1 MKNIKLKC
9 NSLNTLIET
18 IQSLILKENVSV
30 LKNPLLEA
38 NGEFTSVVQTKDD
51 FDPSQISSNVF
62 ADEEKDEE
70 SEEDAAKKTE
80 LLNKAKD
87 EIKKSL
93 DTSESLKDI
102 LQQIQDLNKEDD
114 GLRWVKN
121 EEDNTARLNNKDAQI
136 FIQNDRICLSY
147 NNKIHLFN
155 SVEELHDYLKKHGM
169 PLPRG
174 IKLHEAVFK
183 EDEVSGSQDEE
194 FALDDQ
200 IISPS
205 EDNSSERK
213 AFDQAIKDRWSG
225 LSEIAYNI
233 IFNKENINRLYK
245 QYKEEQAEKAQQTK
259 QDQSSS
265 AKTPD
270 TTPETTTDEV
280 SECFGGASTSVA
292 NLGSAVQY
300 TANKPLKENDTI
312 KQTIDSIFD
321 KFKQKKDKVLT
332 EDESPADFASGSSN
346 STININSGDTTT
358 GTDTATPDLDMA
370 GGDATQSND
379 SDAMNDLAGPDMGGD
394 VNINMPS
401 LDYSPEGE
409 EDQVDPSLAEPEPE
423 YEVIDV
429 LMNTKDNSEI
439 RVKVKNLDTGDI
451 EIKPL
456 SEIDV

>member
-30 LKNPLLEA
+30 LKSPLLEA

-62 ADEEKDEE
+62 ADEEKNEE
-70 SEEDAAKKTE
+70 SEEDAAKKTD

-93 DTSESLKDI
+93 DTSENLKDI
-102 LQQIQDLNKEDD
+102 LKQIQDLNKEDD

-136 FIQNDRICLSY
+136 FIQNNRICLSY
-147 NNKIHLFN
+147 NNKVHLFD

-169 PLPRG
+169 PLPKG
-174 IKLHEAVFK
+174 IKLHESTLT
-183 EDEVSGSQDEE
+183 EDEVSNSQDKEIAFDNQE
-194 FALDDQ
+194 N
-200 IISPS
+200 SPNNV
-205 EDNSSERK
+205 DSERD
-213 AFDQAIKDRWSG
+213 AFDQAIRNRWGG

-233 IFNKENINRLYK
+233 IFDKANIDRLYN
-245 QYKEEQAEKAQQTK
+245 QYKAEQAEKAK
-259 QDQSSS
+259 QYQSSS
-265 AKTPD
+265 T
-270 TTPETTTDEV
+270 ETTTDEV
-280 SECFGGASTSVA
+280 SECFGGVGTSVA

-312 KQTIDSIFD
+312 KQTIDGIFD
-321 KFKQKKDKVLT
+321 KFKQKKSEVLT
-332 EDESPADFASGSSN
+332 EDETPADFASGNAGSS
-346 STININSGDTTT
+346 ININSGDTTT
-358 GTDTATPDLDMA
+358 GTDTTTPDLDMA
-370 GGDATQSND
+370 GGNATQSND
-379 SDAMNDLAGPDMGGD
+379 TDAMNDLAGPDMGGD

-409 EDQVDPSLAEPEPE
+409 EDQADPSLVEPEPE
-423 YEVIDV
+423 YEIIDV

-439 RVKVKNLDTGDI
+439 RVKVRNLDTGDI

>member
-30 LKNPLLEA
+30 LKSPLLEA

-62 ADEEKDEE
+62 ADEEKNEE
-70 SEEDAAKKTE
+70 SEEDAATKTD

-93 DTSESLKDI
+93 DTSENLKDI
-102 LQQIQDLNKEDD
+102 LKQIQDLNKEDD

-136 FIQNDRICLSY
+136 FIQNNRICLSY
-147 NNKIHLFN
+147 NNKVHLFD

-169 PLPRG
+169 PLPKG
-174 IKLHEAVFK
+174 IKLHESTLT
-183 EDEVSGSQDEE
+183 EDEVSNSQDKEIAFDNQE
-194 FALDDQ
+194 N
-200 IISPS
+200 SPNNV
-205 EDNSSERK
+205 DSERD
-213 AFDQAIKDRWSG
+213 AFDQAIRNRWGG

-233 IFNKENINRLYK
+233 IFDKANIDRLYNE
-245 QYKEEQAEKAQQTK
+245 YKAEQAEKAK

-265 AKTPD
+265 TETLTD
-270 TTPETTTDEV
+270 TTSETTTDEV
-280 SECFGGASTSVA
+280 SECFGGVGTSVA

-300 TANKPLKENDTI
+300 TANKPLKENDTL
-312 KQTIDSIFD
+312 KQTIDGIFD
-321 KFKQKKDKVLT
+321 KFKQKKSEVLT
-332 EDESPADFASGSSN
+332 EDETPADFASGNAGSS
-346 STININSGDTTT
+346 ININSGDTTT
-358 GTDTATPDLDMA
+358 GTDTTTPDLDMA
-370 GGDATQSND
+370 GGNATQSND
-379 SDAMNDLAGPDMGGD
+379 TDAMNDLAGPDMGGD

-409 EDQVDPSLAEPEPE
+409 EDQADTSLVEPEPE
-423 YEVIDV
+423 YEIIDV

-439 RVKVKNLDTGDI
+439 RVKVRNLDTGDI

>member
-30 LKNPLLEA
+30 LKSPLLEA

-62 ADEEKDEE
+62 ADEEKNEE
-70 SEEDAAKKTE
+70 SEEDAAKKTD

-93 DTSESLKDI
+93 DTSENLKDI
-102 LQQIQDLNKEDD
+102 LKQIQDLNKEDD

-136 FIQNDRICLSY
+136 FIQNNRICLSY
-147 NNKIHLFN
+147 NNKVHLFD

-169 PLPRG
+169 PLPKG
-174 IKLHEAVFK
+174 IKLHESTLT
-183 EDEVSGSQDEE
+183 EDEVSNSQDKEIAFDNQE
-194 FALDDQ
+194 N
-200 IISPS
+200 SP
-205 EDNSSERK
+205 DNVDSERD
-213 AFDQAIKDRWSG
+213 AFDQAIRNRWGG

-233 IFNKENINRLYK
+233 IFDKANIDRLYN
-245 QYKEEQAEKAQQTK
+245 QYKAEQAEKAK

-265 AKTPD
+265 T
-270 TTPETTTDEV
+270 ETTTDEV
-280 SECFGGASTSVA
+280 SECFGGVGTSVA

-312 KQTIDSIFD
+312 KQTIDGIFD
-321 KFKQKKDKVLT
+321 KFKQKKSEVLT
-332 EDESPADFASGSSN
+332 EDETPADFASGNAGSS
-346 STININSGDTTT
+346 ININSGDTTT
-358 GTDTATPDLDMA
+358 GTDTTTPDLDMA
-370 GGDATQSND
+370 GGNATQSND
-379 SDAMNDLAGPDMGGD
+379 TDAMNDLAGPDMGGD

-409 EDQVDPSLAEPEPE
+409 EDQADPSLVEPEPE
-423 YEVIDV
+423 YEIIDV

-439 RVKVKNLDTGDI
+439 RVKVRNLDTGDI

>member
-18 IQSLILKENVSV
+18 IQSLILKENVSM
-30 LKNPLLEA
+30 LKSPLLEA

-51 FDPSQISSNVF
+51 FDPSQINSNVF

-169 PLPRG
+169 PLPKG

-183 EDEVSGSQDEE
+183 EDEVPSSQNEE
-194 FALDDQ
+194 ITPDSQ
-200 IISPS
+200 KNSPN
-205 EDNSSERK
+205 DNSDRAK
-213 AFDQAIKDRWSG
+213 FDQAIRNRWSG

-233 IFNKENINRLYK
+233 IFDKANIDRLYN
-245 QYKEEQAEKAQQTK
+245 QYKEEQAQQAQQTN
-259 QDQSSS
+259 QDTSPTETS
-265 AKTPD
+265 D
-270 TTPETTTDEV
+270 TTPENNPDEV
-280 SECFGGASTSVA
+280 SECFGGASTGVA

-300 TANKPLKENDTI
+300 TANKSLKENDTI
-312 KQTIDSIFD
+312 KQTIDNIFD

-346 STININSGDTTT
+346 STININSSDTAS
-358 GTDTATPDLDMA
+358 GTDIASSGLDMA

-379 SDAMNDLAGPDMGGD
+379 ADAMNDLASSDMGGD

-409 EDQVDPSLAEPEPE
+409 EDQADPSLAEPEPE
-423 YEVIDV
+423 YEIIDV

-439 RVKVKNLDTGDI
+439 RVKVRNLDTGDI

-456 SEIDV
+456 SEVDV

>member
-30 LKNPLLEA
+30 LKSPLLEA

-62 ADEEKDEE
+62 ADEEKNEE
-70 SEEDAAKKTE
+70 SEEDAAKKTD

-93 DTSESLKDI
+93 DTSENLKDI
-102 LQQIQDLNKEDD
+102 LKQIQDLNKEDD

-136 FIQNDRICLSY
+136 FIQNNRICLSY
-147 NNKIHLFN
+147 NNKVHLFD

-169 PLPRG
+169 PLPKG
-174 IKLHEAVFK
+174 IKLHESTLT
-183 EDEVSGSQDEE
+183 EDEVSNSQDKEIAFDNQE
-194 FALDDQ
+194 N
-200 IISPS
+200 SPNNV
-205 EDNSSERK
+205 DSERD
-213 AFDQAIKDRWSG
+213 AFDQAIRNRWGG

-233 IFNKENINRLYK
+233 IFDKANIDRLYN
-245 QYKEEQAEKAQQTK
+245 QYKAEQAEKAK

-265 AKTPD
+265 TETLTD
-270 TTPETTTDEV
+270 TTSETTTDEV
-280 SECFGGASTSVA
+280 SECFGGVGTSVA

-300 TANKPLKENDTI
+300 TANKPLKENDTL
-312 KQTIDSIFD
+312 KQTIDGIFD
-321 KFKQKKDKVLT
+321 KFKQKKSEVLT
-332 EDESPADFASGSSN
+332 EDETPADFASGNAGSS
-346 STININSGDTTT
+346 ININSGDTTT
-358 GTDTATPDLDMA
+358 GTDTTTPDLDMA
-370 GGDATQSND
+370 GGNATQSND
-379 SDAMNDLAGPDMGGD
+379 TDAMNDLAGPDMGGD

-409 EDQVDPSLAEPEPE
+409 EDQADPSLVEPEPE
-423 YEVIDV
+423 YEIIDV

-439 RVKVKNLDTGDI
+439 RVKVRNLDTGDI

>member
-30 LKNPLLEA
+30 LKSPLLEA

-62 ADEEKDEE
+62 ADEEKNEE
-70 SEEDAAKKTE
+70 SEEDAAKKTD

-93 DTSESLKDI
+93 DTSENLKDI
-102 LQQIQDLNKEDD
+102 LKQIQDLNKEDD

-136 FIQNDRICLSY
+136 FIQNNRICLSY
-147 NNKIHLFN
+147 NNKVHLFD

-169 PLPRG
+169 PLPKG
-174 IKLHEAVFK
+174 IKLHESTLT
-183 EDEVSGSQDEE
+183 EDEVSNSQDKEIAFDNQE
-194 FALDDQ
+194 N
-200 IISPS
+200 SPNNV
-205 EDNSSERK
+205 DSERD
-213 AFDQAIKDRWSG
+213 AFDQAIRNRWGG

-233 IFNKENINRLYK
+233 IFDKANIDRLYNE
-245 QYKEEQAEKAQQTK
+245 YKAEQAEKAK

-265 AKTPD
+265 TETLTD
-270 TTPETTTDEV
+270 TTSETTTDEV
-280 SECFGGASTSVA
+280 SECFGGVGTSVA

-321 KFKQKKDKVLT
+321 KFKQKKSEVLT
-332 EDESPADFASGSSN
+332 EDETPADFASGNAGSS
-346 STININSGDTTT
+346 ININSGDTTT
-358 GTDTATPDLDMA
+358 GTDTTTPDLDMA
-370 GGDATQSND
+370 GGNATQSND
-379 SDAMNDLAGPDMGGD
+379 TDAMNDLAGPDMGGD

-409 EDQVDPSLAEPEPE
+409 EDQADPSLVEPEPE
-423 YEVIDV
+423 YEIIDV

-439 RVKVKNLDTGDI
+439 RVKVRNLDTGEI

>member
-30 LKNPLLEA
+30 LKSPLLEA

-62 ADEEKDEE
+62 ADEEKNEE
-70 SEEDAAKKTE
+70 SEEDAAKKTD

-93 DTSESLKDI
+93 DTSENLKDI
-102 LQQIQDLNKEDD
+102 LKQIQDLNKEDD

-136 FIQNDRICLSY
+136 FIQNNRICLSY
-147 NNKIHLFN
+147 NNKVHLFD

-169 PLPRG
+169 PLPKG
-174 IKLHEAVFK
+174 IKLHESTLT
-183 EDEVSGSQDEE
+183 EDEVSNSQDKEIAFDNQE
-194 FALDDQ
+194 N
-200 IISPS
+200 SPNNV
-205 EDNSSERK
+205 DSERD
-213 AFDQAIKDRWSG
+213 AFDQAIRNRWGG

-233 IFNKENINRLYK
+233 IFDKANIDRLYN
-245 QYKEEQAEKAQQTK
+245 QYKEEQAEKAK

-265 AKTPD
+265 T
-270 TTPETTTDEV
+270 ETTTDEV
-280 SECFGGASTSVA
+280 SECFGGVGTSVA

-312 KQTIDSIFD
+312 KQTIDGIFD
-321 KFKQKKDKVLT
+321 KFKQKKSEVLT
-332 EDESPADFASGSSN
+332 EDETPADFASGNTGSS
-346 STININSGDTTT
+346 ININSGDTTT
-358 GTDTATPDLDMA
+358 GTDTTTPDLDMA
-370 GGDATQSND
+370 GGNATQSND
-379 SDAMNDLAGPDMGGD
+379 TDAMNDLAGPDMGGD

-409 EDQVDPSLAEPEPE
+409 EDQADPSLVEPEPE
-423 YEVIDV
+423 YEIIDV

-439 RVKVKNLDTGDI
+439 RVKVRNLDTGDI

>member
-30 LKNPLLEA
+30 LKSPLLEA

-62 ADEEKDEE
+62 ADEEKNEE
-70 SEEDAAKKTE
+70 SEEDAAKKTD

-93 DTSESLKDI
+93 DTSENLKDI
-102 LQQIQDLNKEDD
+102 LKQIQDLNKEDD

-136 FIQNDRICLSY
+136 FIQNNRICLSY
-147 NNKIHLFN
+147 NNKVHLFN

-169 PLPRG
+169 PLPKG
-174 IKLHEAVFK
+174 IKLHESTLT
-183 EDEVSGSQDEE
+183 EDEVSNSQDKEIAFDNQE
-194 FALDDQ
+194 N
-200 IISPS
+200 SPNNV
-205 EDNSSERK
+205 DSERD
-213 AFDQAIKDRWSG
+213 AFDQAIRNRWGG

-233 IFNKENINRLYK
+233 IFDKANIDRLYNE
-245 QYKEEQAEKAQQTK
+245 YKAEQAEKAK

-265 AKTPD
+265 TETLTD
-270 TTPETTTDEV
+270 TTSETTTDEV
-280 SECFGGASTSVA
+280 SECFGGVGTSVA

-300 TANKPLKENDTI
+300 TANKPLKENDTL
-312 KQTIDSIFD
+312 KQTIDGIFD
-321 KFKQKKDKVLT
+321 KFKQKKSEVLT
-332 EDESPADFASGSSN
+332 EDETPADFASGNAGSS
-346 STININSGDTTT
+346 ININSGDTTT
-358 GTDTATPDLDMA
+358 GTDTTTPDLDMA
-370 GGDATQSND
+370 GGNATQSND
-379 SDAMNDLAGPDMGGD
+379 TDAMNDLAGPDMGGD

-409 EDQVDPSLAEPEPE
+409 EDQADPSLVEPEPE
-423 YEVIDV
+423 YEIIDV

-439 RVKVKNLDTGDI
+439 RVKVRNLDTGDI

>member
-30 LKNPLLEA
+30 LKSPLLEA

-62 ADEEKDEE
+62 ADEEKNEE
-70 SEEDAAKKTE
+70 SEEDAAKKTD

-93 DTSESLKDI
+93 DTSENLKDI
-102 LQQIQDLNKEDD
+102 LKQIQDLNKEDD

-136 FIQNDRICLSY
+136 FIQNNRICLSY
-147 NNKIHLFN
+147 NNKVHLFD

-169 PLPRG
+169 PLPKG
-174 IKLHEAVFK
+174 IKLHESTLT
-183 EDEVSGSQDEE
+183 EDEVSNSQDKEIAFNNQE
-194 FALDDQ
+194 N
-200 IISPS
+200 SPNNV
-205 EDNSSERK
+205 DSERD
-213 AFDQAIKDRWSG
+213 AFDQAIRNRWGG

-233 IFNKENINRLYK
+233 IFDKENIDRLYNE
-245 QYKEEQAEKAQQTK
+245 YKAEQAEKAK

-265 AKTPD
+265 TENLTD
-270 TTPETTTDEV
+270 TTSETTANEV
-280 SECFGGASTSVA
+280 SECFGGVGTSVA

-300 TANKPLKENDTI
+300 TANKPLKENDTL
-312 KQTIDSIFD
+312 KQTIDGIFD
-321 KFKQKKDKVLT
+321 KFKQKKSEVLT
-332 EDESPADFASGSSN
+332 EDETPADFASGNAGSS
-346 STININSGDTTT
+346 ININSGDTTT
-358 GTDTATPDLDMA
+358 GTDTTTPDLDMA
-370 GGDATQSND
+370 GGNATQSND
-379 SDAMNDLAGPDMGGD
+379 TDAMNDLAGPDMGGD

-409 EDQVDPSLAEPEPE
+409 EDQADPSLVEPEPE
-423 YEVIDV
+423 YEIIDV

-439 RVKVKNLDTGDI
+439 RVKVRNLDTGDI

>member
-30 LKNPLLEA
+30 LKSPLLEA

-62 ADEEKDEE
+62 ADEEKNEE
-70 SEEDAAKKTE
+70 SEEDAAKKTD

-93 DTSESLKDI
+93 DTSENLKDI
-102 LQQIQDLNKEDD
+102 LKQIQDLNKEDD

-136 FIQNDRICLSY
+136 FIQNNRICLSY
-147 NNKIHLFN
+147 NNKVHLFD

-169 PLPRG
+169 PLPKG
-174 IKLHEAVFK
+174 IKLHESTLT
-183 EDEVSGSQDEE
+183 EDEVSNSQDKEIAFDNQE
-194 FALDDQ
+194 N
-200 IISPS
+200 SPNNV
-205 EDNSSERK
+205 DSERD
-213 AFDQAIKDRWSG
+213 AFDQAIRNRWGG

-233 IFNKENINRLYK
+233 IFDKENIDRLYNE
-245 QYKEEQAEKAQQTK
+245 YKAEQAEKAK

-265 AKTPD
+265 TENLTD
-270 TTPETTTDEV
+270 TTSETTANEV
-280 SECFGGASTSVA
+280 SECFGGVGTSVA

-300 TANKPLKENDTI
+300 TANKPLKENDTL
-312 KQTIDSIFD
+312 KQTIDGIFD
-321 KFKQKKDKVLT
+321 KFKQKKSEVLT
-332 EDESPADFASGSSN
+332 EDETPADFASGNAGSS
-346 STININSGDTTT
+346 ININSGDTTT
-358 GTDTATPDLDMA
+358 GTDTTTPDLDMA
-370 GGDATQSND
+370 GGNATQSND
-379 SDAMNDLAGPDMGGD
+379 TDAMNDLAGPDMGGD

-409 EDQVDPSLAEPEPE
+409 EDQADPSLVEPEQE
-423 YEVIDV
+423 YEIIDV

-439 RVKVKNLDTGDI
+439 RVKVRNLDTGDI

>member
-30 LKNPLLEA
+30 LKSPLLEA

-62 ADEEKDEE
+62 ADEEKNEE
-70 SEEDAAKKTE
+70 SEEDAAKKTD

-93 DTSESLKDI
+93 DTSENLKDI
-102 LQQIQDLNKEDD
+102 LKQIQDLNKEDD

-136 FIQNDRICLSY
+136 FIQNNRICLSY
-147 NNKIHLFN
+147 NNKVHLFD

-169 PLPRG
+169 PLPKG
-174 IKLHEAVFK
+174 IKLHESTLT
-183 EDEVSGSQDEE
+183 EDEVSNSQDKEIAFNNQE
-194 FALDDQ
+194 N
-200 IISPS
+200 SPNNV
-205 EDNSSERK
+205 DSERD
-213 AFDQAIKDRWSG
+213 AFDQAIRNRWGG

-233 IFNKENINRLYK
+233 IFDKANIDRLYNE
-245 QYKEEQAEKAQQTK
+245 YKAEQAEKAK

-265 AKTPD
+265 TETLTD
-270 TTPETTTDEV
+270 TTSETTTDEV
-280 SECFGGASTSVA
+280 SECFGGVGTSVA

-300 TANKPLKENDTI
+300 TANKPLKENDTL
-312 KQTIDSIFD
+312 KQTIDGIFD
-321 KFKQKKDKVLT
+321 KFKQKKSEVLT
-332 EDESPADFASGSSN
+332 EDETPADFASGNAGSS
-346 STININSGDTTT
+346 ININSGDTTT
-358 GTDTATPDLDMA
+358 GTDTTTPDLDMA
-370 GGDATQSND
+370 GGNATQSND
-379 SDAMNDLAGPDMGGD
+379 TDAMNDLAGPDMGGD

-409 EDQVDPSLAEPEPE
+409 EDQADPSLVEPEPE
-423 YEVIDV
+423 YEIIDV

-439 RVKVKNLDTGDI
+439 RVKVRNLDTGDI

>member
-30 LKNPLLEA
+30 LKSPLLEA

-62 ADEEKDEE
+62 ADEEKNEE
-70 SEEDAAKKTE
+70 SEEDAAKKTD

-93 DTSESLKDI
+93 DTSENLKDI
-102 LQQIQDLNKEDD
+102 LKQIQDLNKEDD

-136 FIQNDRICLSY
+136 FIQNNRICLSY
-147 NNKIHLFN
+147 NNKVHLFD

-169 PLPRG
+169 PLPKG
-174 IKLHEAVFK
+174 IKLHESTLT
-183 EDEVSGSQDEE
+183 EDEVSNSQDKEIAFDKQE
-194 FALDDQ
+194 N
-200 IISPS
+200 SPNNV
-205 EDNSSERK
+205 DSERD
-213 AFDQAIKDRWSG
+213 AFDQAIRNRWGG

-233 IFNKENINRLYK
+233 IFDKANIDRLYNE
-245 QYKEEQAEKAQQTK
+245 YKAEQAEKAK

-265 AKTPD
+265 TETLTD
-270 TTPETTTDEV
+270 TTSETTTDEV
-280 SECFGGASTSVA
+280 SECFGGVGTSVA

-300 TANKPLKENDTI
+300 TANKPLKENDTL
-312 KQTIDSIFD
+312 KQTIDGIFD
-321 KFKQKKDKVLT
+321 KFKQKKSEVLT
-332 EDESPADFASGSSN
+332 EDETPADFASGNAGSS
-346 STININSGDTTT
+346 ININSGDTTT
-358 GTDTATPDLDMA
+358 GTDTTTPDLDMA
-370 GGDATQSND
+370 GGNATQSND
-379 SDAMNDLAGPDMGGD
+379 TDSMNDLAGPDMGGD

-409 EDQVDPSLAEPEPE
+409 EDQADPSLVEPEPE
-423 YEVIDV
+423 YEIIDV

-439 RVKVKNLDTGDI
+439 RVKVRNLDTGDI

>member
-30 LKNPLLEA
+30 LKSPLLEA

-62 ADEEKDEE
+62 ADEEKNEE
-70 SEEDAAKKTE
+70 SEEDAAKKTD

-93 DTSESLKDI
+93 DTSENLKDI
-102 LQQIQDLNKEDD
+102 LKQIQDLNKEDD

-136 FIQNDRICLSY
+136 FIQNNRICLSY
-147 NNKIHLFN
+147 NNKVHLFD

-169 PLPRG
+169 PLPKG
-174 IKLHEAVFK
+174 IKLHESTLT
-183 EDEVSGSQDEE
+183 EDEVSNSQDKEIAFDNQE
-194 FALDDQ
+194 N
-200 IISPS
+200 SPNNV
-205 EDNSSERK
+205 DSERD
-213 AFDQAIKDRWSG
+213 AFDQAIRNRWGG

-233 IFNKENINRLYK
+233 IFDKANIDRLYNE
-245 QYKEEQAEKAQQTK
+245 YKAEQAEKAK

-265 AKTPD
+265 TETLTD
-270 TTPETTTDEV
+270 TTSETTTDEV
-280 SECFGGASTSVA
+280 SECFGGVGTSVA

-300 TANKPLKENDTI
+300 TANKPLKENDTL
-312 KQTIDSIFD
+312 KQTIDGIFD
-321 KFKQKKDKVLT
+321 KFKQKKSEILT
-332 EDESPADFASGSSN
+332 EDETPADFASGNAGSS
-346 STININSGDTTT
+346 ININSGDTTT
-358 GTDTATPDLDMA
+358 GTDTTTPDLDMA
-370 GGDATQSND
+370 GGNATQSND
-379 SDAMNDLAGPDMGGD
+379 TDAMNDLAGPDMGGD

-409 EDQVDPSLAEPEPE
+409 EDQADPSLVEPEPE
-423 YEVIDV
+423 YEIIDV

-439 RVKVKNLDTGDI
+439 RVKVRNLDTGDI

>member
-30 LKNPLLEA
+30 LKSPLLEA

-62 ADEEKDEE
+62 ADEEKNEE
-70 SEEDAAKKTE
+70 SEEDAAKKTD

-93 DTSESLKDI
+93 DTSENLKDI
-102 LQQIQDLNKEDD
+102 LKQIQDLNKEDD

-136 FIQNDRICLSY
+136 FIQNNRICLSY
-147 NNKIHLFN
+147 NNKVHLFD

-169 PLPRG
+169 PLPKG
-174 IKLHEAVFK
+174 IKLHESTLT
-183 EDEVSGSQDEE
+183 EDEVSNSQDKEIAFNNQE
-194 FALDDQ
+194 N
-200 IISPS
+200 SPNNV
-205 EDNSSERK
+205 DSERD
-213 AFDQAIKDRWSG
+213 AFDQAIRNRWGG
-225 LSEIAYNI
+225 LSDIAYNI
-233 IFNKENINRLYK
+233 IFDKTNIDRLYNE
-245 QYKEEQAEKAQQTK
+245 YKAEQAEKAK

-265 AKTPD
+265 TENLTD
-270 TTPETTTDEV
+270 TTSETTANEV
-280 SECFGGASTSVA
+280 SECFGGVGTSVA

-300 TANKPLKENDTI
+300 TANKPLKEHDTL
-312 KQTIDSIFD
+312 KQTIDGIFD
-321 KFKQKKDKVLT
+321 KFKQKKSEVLT
-332 EDESPADFASGSSN
+332 EDETPADFASGNAGSS
-346 STININSGDTTT
+346 ININSGDTTT
-358 GTDTATPDLDMA
+358 GTDTTTPDLDMA
-370 GGDATQSND
+370 GGNATQSND
-379 SDAMNDLAGPDMGGD
+379 TDAMNDLAGPDMGGD

-409 EDQVDPSLAEPEPE
+409 EDQADPSLVEPEPE
-423 YEVIDV
+423 YEIIDV

-439 RVKVKNLDTGDI
+439 RVKVRNLDTGDI

>member
-9 NSLNTLIET
+9 NSLNSLIET

-30 LKNPLLEA
+30 LKSPLLEA

-62 ADEEKDEE
+62 ADEEKNEE
-70 SEEDAAKKTE
+70 SEEDAAKKTD

-93 DTSESLKDI
+93 DTSENLKDI
-102 LQQIQDLNKEDD
+102 LKQIQDLNKEDD

-136 FIQNDRICLSY
+136 FIQNNRICLSY
-147 NNKIHLFN
+147 NNKVHLFD

-169 PLPRG
+169 PLPKG
-174 IKLHEAVFK
+174 IKLHESILT
-183 EDEVSGSQDEE
+183 EDEISDSQDEE
-194 FALDDQ
+194 IAFDDKENN
-200 IISPS
+200 PS
-205 EDNSSERK
+205 KDIDSERE
-213 AFDQAIKDRWSG
+213 AFDQAIRNRWGG

-233 IFNKENINRLYK
+233 IFDKANIDRLYNE
-245 QYKEEQAEKAQQTK
+245 YKAEQAEKPRQN
-259 QDQSSS
+259 QSSS
-265 AKTPD
+265 TETSD
-270 TTPETTTDEV
+270 ITSETTTDEV
-280 SECFGGASTSVA
+280 SECFGGAGTSISS
-292 NLGSAVQY
+292 LGSAVQY
-300 TANKPLKENDTI
+300 TANKPLKENDTL
-312 KQTIDSIFD
+312 KQTIDGIFD
-321 KFKQKKDKVLT
+321 KFKQKKSEVLT
-332 EDESPADFASGSSN
+332 EDETPADFASGNTGSS
-346 STININSGDTTT
+346 ININSGDTTT
-358 GTDTATPDLDMA
+358 GTDTTTPDLDIA

-379 SDAMNDLAGPDMGGD
+379 TDAMNDLAGPDVGGD

-409 EDQVDPSLAEPEPE
+409 EDQTDPSLAEPEPE

-439 RVKVKNLDTGDI
+439 RVKLRNLDTGDI

>member
-30 LKNPLLEA
+30 LKSPLLEA

-62 ADEEKDEE
+62 ADEEKNEE
-70 SEEDAAKKTE
+70 SEEDAAKKTD

-93 DTSESLKDI
+93 DTSENLKDI
-102 LQQIQDLNKEDD
+102 LKQIQDLNKEDD

-136 FIQNDRICLSY
+136 FIQNNRICLSY
-147 NNKIHLFN
+147 NNKVHLFD

-169 PLPRG
+169 PLPKG
-174 IKLHEAVFK
+174 IKLHESTLT
-183 EDEVSGSQDEE
+183 EDEVSNSQDKEIAFNNQE
-194 FALDDQ
+194 N
-200 IISPS
+200 SPNNV
-205 EDNSSERK
+205 DSERD
-213 AFDQAIKDRWSG
+213 AFDQAIRNRWGG

-233 IFNKENINRLYK
+233 IFDKANIDRLYNE
-245 QYKEEQAEKAQQTK
+245 YKAEQAEKAK

-265 AKTPD
+265 TENLTD
-270 TTPETTTDEV
+270 TTSETTTDEV
-280 SECFGGASTSVA
+280 SECFGGVGTSVA

-300 TANKPLKENDTI
+300 TANKPLKENDTL
-312 KQTIDSIFD
+312 KQTIDGIFD
-321 KFKQKKDKVLT
+321 KFKQKKSEVLT
-332 EDESPADFASGSSN
+332 EDETPADFASGNAGSS
-346 STININSGDTTT
+346 ININSGDTTT
-358 GTDTATPDLDMA
+358 GTDTTTPDLDMA
-370 GGDATQSND
+370 GGNATQSND
-379 SDAMNDLAGPDMGGD
+379 TDAMNDLAGPDMGGD

-409 EDQVDPSLAEPEPE
+409 EDQADPSLVEPEPE
-423 YEVIDV
+423 YEIIDV

-439 RVKVKNLDTGDI
+439 RVKVRNLDTGDI

>member
-30 LKNPLLEA
+30 LKSPLLEA

-62 ADEEKDEE
+62 ADEEKNEE
-70 SEEDAAKKTE
+70 SEEDAAKKTD

-93 DTSESLKDI
+93 DTSENLKDI
-102 LQQIQDLNKEDD
+102 LKQIQDLNKEDD

-136 FIQNDRICLSY
+136 FIQNNRICLSY
-147 NNKIHLFN
+147 NNKVHLFD

-169 PLPRG
+169 PLPKG
-174 IKLHEAVFK
+174 IKLHESTLT
-183 EDEVSGSQDEE
+183 EDEVSNSQDKEIAFDNQE
-194 FALDDQ
+194 N
-200 IISPS
+200 SPNNV
-205 EDNSSERK
+205 DSERD
-213 AFDQAIKDRWSG
+213 AFDQAIRNRWGG

-233 IFNKENINRLYK
+233 IFDKENIDRLYNE
-245 QYKEEQAEKAQQTK
+245 YKAEQAEKAK

-265 AKTPD
+265 TENLTD
-270 TTPETTTDEV
+270 TTSETTANEV
-280 SECFGGASTSVA
+280 SECFGGVGTSVA

-300 TANKPLKENDTI
+300 TANKPLKENDTL

-321 KFKQKKDKVLT
+321 KFKQKKSEVLT
-332 EDESPADFASGSSN
+332 EDETPADFASGNAGSN
-346 STININSGDTTT
+346 ININSGDTTT
-358 GTDTATPDLDMA
+358 GTDTTTPDLDMA
-370 GGDATQSND
+370 GGNATQSND
-379 SDAMNDLAGPDMGGD
+379 TDAMNDLAGPDMGGD

-409 EDQVDPSLAEPEPE
+409 ENQADPSLVEPEPE
-423 YEVIDV
+423 YEIIDV

-439 RVKVKNLDTGDI
+439 RVKVRNLDTGDI

>member
-30 LKNPLLEA
+30 LKSPLLEA

-62 ADEEKDEE
+62 ADEEKNEE
-70 SEEDAAKKTE
+70 SEEDTAKKTD

-93 DTSESLKDI
+93 DTSENLKDI
-102 LQQIQDLNKEDD
+102 LKQIQDLNKEDD

-136 FIQNDRICLSY
+136 FIQNNRICLSY
-147 NNKIHLFN
+147 NNKVHLFD

-169 PLPRG
+169 PLPKG
-174 IKLHEAVFK
+174 IKLHESTLT
-183 EDEVSGSQDEE
+183 EDEVSNSQDKEITFDNQE
-194 FALDDQ
+194 N
-200 IISPS
+200 SPNNV
-205 EDNSSERK
+205 DSERD
-213 AFDQAIKDRWSG
+213 AFDQAIRNRWGG

-233 IFNKENINRLYK
+233 IFDKANIDRLYN
-245 QYKEEQAEKAQQTK
+245 QYKAEQAEKAK

-265 AKTPD
+265 T
-270 TTPETTTDEV
+270 ETTTDEV
-280 SECFGGASTSVA
+280 SECFGGVGTSVA

-312 KQTIDSIFD
+312 KQTIDGIFD
-321 KFKQKKDKVLT
+321 KFKQKKSEVLT
-332 EDESPADFASGSSN
+332 EDETPADFASGNAGSS
-346 STININSGDTTT
+346 ININSGDTTT
-358 GTDTATPDLDMA
+358 GTDTTTPDLDMA
-370 GGDATQSND
+370 GGNATQSND
-379 SDAMNDLAGPDMGGD
+379 TDAMNDLAGPDMGGD

-409 EDQVDPSLAEPEPE
+409 EDQADPSLVEPEPE
-423 YEVIDV
+423 YEIIDV

-439 RVKVKNLDTGDI
+439 RVKVRNLDTGDI

>member
-30 LKNPLLEA
+30 LKSPLLEA

-62 ADEEKDEE
+62 ADEEKNEE
-70 SEEDAAKKTE
+70 SEEDAAKKTD

-93 DTSESLKDI
+93 DTSENLKDI
-102 LQQIQDLNKEDD
+102 LKQIQDLNKEDD

-136 FIQNDRICLSY
+136 FIQNNRICLSY
-147 NNKIHLFN
+147 NNKVHLFD

-169 PLPRG
+169 PLPKG
-174 IKLHEAVFK
+174 IKLHESTLT
-183 EDEVSGSQDEE
+183 EDEVSNSQDKEITFDNQE
-194 FALDDQ
+194 N
-200 IISPS
+200 SPNNV
-205 EDNSSERK
+205 DSERD
-213 AFDQAIKDRWSG
+213 AFDQAIRNRWGG

-233 IFNKENINRLYK
+233 IFDKANIDRLYN
-245 QYKEEQAEKAQQTK
+245 QYKAEQAEKAK

-265 AKTPD
+265 T
-270 TTPETTTDEV
+270 ETTTDEV
-280 SECFGGASTSVA
+280 SECFGGVGTSVS

-312 KQTIDSIFD
+312 KQTIDGIFD
-321 KFKQKKDKVLT
+321 KFKQKKSEVLT
-332 EDESPADFASGSSN
+332 EDETPADFASGNAGSS
-346 STININSGDTTT
+346 ININSGDTTT
-358 GTDTATPDLDMA
+358 GTDTTTPDLDMA
-370 GGDATQSND
+370 GGNATQSND
-379 SDAMNDLAGPDMGGD
+379 TDAMNDLAGPDMGGD

-409 EDQVDPSLAEPEPE
+409 EDQADPSLVEPEPE
-423 YEVIDV
+423 YEIIDV

-439 RVKVKNLDTGDI
+439 RVKVRNLDTGDI

>member
-30 LKNPLLEA
+30 LKSPLLEA

-62 ADEEKDEE
+62 ADEEKNEE
-70 SEEDAAKKTE
+70 SEEDAAKKTD

-93 DTSESLKDI
+93 DTSENLKDI
-102 LQQIQDLNKEDD
+102 LKQIQDLNKEDD

-136 FIQNDRICLSY
+136 FIQNNRICLSY
-147 NNKIHLFN
+147 NNKVHLFD
-155 SVEELHDYLKKHGM
+155 SVKELHDYLKKHGM
-169 PLPRG
+169 PLPKG
-174 IKLHEAVFK
+174 IKLHESTLT
-183 EDEVSGSQDEE
+183 EDEVSNSQDKEI
-194 FALDDQ
+194 ASDNQ
-200 IISPS
+200 KNSPS
-205 EDNSSERK
+205 NVDSERA
-213 AFDQAIKDRWSG
+213 AFDQAIRNRWGG

-233 IFNKENINRLYK
+233 IFDKANIDRLYNE
-245 QYKEEQAEKAQQTK
+245 YKAEQAEKAK

-265 AKTPD
+265 TETLTD
-270 TTPETTTDEV
+270 TTSETTANEV
-280 SECFGGASTSVA
+280 SECFGGAGTSVA

-312 KQTIDSIFD
+312 KQTIDGIFD
-321 KFKQKKDKVLT
+321 KFKQKKSEVLT
-332 EDESPADFASGSSN
+332 EDETPADFASGNAGSS
-346 STININSGDTTT
+346 ININSGDTTT
-358 GTDTATPDLDMA
+358 GTDTTTPDLDMA

-379 SDAMNDLAGPDMGGD
+379 TDAMNDLAGPDMGGD

-409 EDQVDPSLAEPEPE
+409 EDQADPSLVEPEPE
-423 YEVIDV
+423 YEIIDV

-439 RVKVKNLDTGDI
+439 RVKVRNLDTGDI

>member
-30 LKNPLLEA
+30 LKSPLLEA

-62 ADEEKDEE
+62 ADEEKNEE
-70 SEEDAAKKTE
+70 SEEDAAKKTD

-93 DTSESLKDI
+93 DTSENLKDI
-102 LQQIQDLNKEDD
+102 LKQIQDLNKEDD

-136 FIQNDRICLSY
+136 FIQNNRICLSY
-147 NNKIHLFN
+147 NNKVHLFD

-169 PLPRG
+169 PLPKG
-174 IKLHEAVFK
+174 IKLHESTLT
-183 EDEVSGSQDEE
+183 EDEVSNSQDKEIAFDNQE
-194 FALDDQ
+194 N
-200 IISPS
+200 SPNNV
-205 EDNSSERK
+205 DSERD
-213 AFDQAIKDRWSG
+213 AFDQAIRNRWGG

-233 IFNKENINRLYK
+233 IFDKANIDRLYN
-245 QYKEEQAEKAQQTK
+245 QYKEEQAEKAK

-265 AKTPD
+265 T
-270 TTPETTTDEV
+270 ETTTDEV
-280 SECFGGASTSVA
+280 SECFGGAGTSVA

-312 KQTIDSIFD
+312 KQTIDGIFD
-321 KFKQKKDKVLT
+321 KFKQKKSEVLT
-332 EDESPADFASGSSN
+332 EDETPADFASGNAGSS
-346 STININSGDTTT
+346 ININSGDTTT
-358 GTDTATPDLDMA
+358 GTDTTTPDLDMA
-370 GGDATQSND
+370 GGNATQSND
-379 SDAMNDLAGPDMGGD
+379 TDAMNDLAGPDMGGD

-409 EDQVDPSLAEPEPE
+409 EDQADPSLVEPEPE
-423 YEVIDV
+423 YEIIDV

-439 RVKVKNLDTGDI
+439 RVKVRNLDTGDI

>member
-30 LKNPLLEA
+30 LKSPLLEA

-62 ADEEKDEE
+62 ADEEKNEE
-70 SEEDAAKKTE
+70 SEEDAAKKTD

-93 DTSESLKDI
+93 DTSENLKDI
-102 LQQIQDLNKEDD
+102 LKQIQDLNKEDD

-136 FIQNDRICLSY
+136 FIQNNRICLSY
-147 NNKIHLFN
+147 NNKVHLFD

-169 PLPRG
+169 PLPKG
-174 IKLHEAVFK
+174 IKLHESTLT
-183 EDEVSGSQDEE
+183 EDEVSNSQDKEIAFNNQE
-194 FALDDQ
+194 N
-200 IISPS
+200 SPNNV
-205 EDNSSERK
+205 DSERD
-213 AFDQAIKDRWSG
+213 AFDQAIRNRWGG

-233 IFNKENINRLYK
+233 IFDKANIDRLYNE
-245 QYKEEQAEKAQQTK
+245 YKAEQAEKAK

-265 AKTPD
+265 TENLTD
-270 TTPETTTDEV
+270 TTSETTANEV
-280 SECFGGASTSVA
+280 SECFGGVGTSVA

-300 TANKPLKENDTI
+300 TANKPLKENDTL
-312 KQTIDSIFD
+312 KQTIDGIFD
-321 KFKQKKDKVLT
+321 KFKQKKSEVLT
-332 EDESPADFASGSSN
+332 EDETPADFASGNAGSS
-346 STININSGDTTT
+346 ININSGDTTT
-358 GTDTATPDLDMA
+358 GTDTTTPDLDMA
-370 GGDATQSND
+370 GGNATQSND
-379 SDAMNDLAGPDMGGD
+379 TDAMNDLAGPDMGGD

-409 EDQVDPSLAEPEPE
+409 EDQADPSLVEPEPE
-423 YEVIDV
+423 YEIIDV

-439 RVKVKNLDTGDI
+439 RVKVRNLDTGDI

>member
-30 LKNPLLEA
+30 LKSPLLEA

-62 ADEEKDEE
+62 ADEEKNEE
-70 SEEDAAKKTE
+70 SEEDVAKKTD

-93 DTSESLKDI
+93 DTSENLKDI
-102 LQQIQDLNKEDD
+102 LKQIQDLNKEDD

-136 FIQNDRICLSY
+136 FIQNNRICLSY
-147 NNKIHLFN
+147 NNKVHLFD

-169 PLPRG
+169 PLPKG
-174 IKLHEAVFK
+174 IKLHESTLT
-183 EDEVSGSQDEE
+183 EDEVSNSQDKEIAFDNQE
-194 FALDDQ
+194 N
-200 IISPS
+200 SPNNV
-205 EDNSSERK
+205 DSERD
-213 AFDQAIKDRWSG
+213 AFDQAIRNRWGG

-233 IFNKENINRLYK
+233 IFDKANIDRLYNE
-245 QYKEEQAEKAQQTK
+245 YKAEQAEKAK

-265 AKTPD
+265 TETLTD
-270 TTPETTTDEV
+270 TTSETTTDEV
-280 SECFGGASTSVA
+280 SECFGGVGTSVA

-300 TANKPLKENDTI
+300 TANKPLKENDTL
-312 KQTIDSIFD
+312 KQTIDGIFD
-321 KFKQKKDKVLT
+321 KFKQKKSEVLT
-332 EDESPADFASGSSN
+332 EDETPADFASGNAGSS
-346 STININSGDTTT
+346 ININSGDTTT
-358 GTDTATPDLDMA
+358 ETDTTTPDLDMA
-370 GGDATQSND
+370 GGNATQSND
-379 SDAMNDLAGPDMGGD
+379 TDAMNDLAGPDMGGD

-409 EDQVDPSLAEPEPE
+409 EDQADPSLVEPEPE
-423 YEVIDV
+423 YEIIDV

-439 RVKVKNLDTGDI
+439 RVKVRNLDTGDI

>member
-30 LKNPLLEA
+30 LKSPLLEA

-62 ADEEKDEE
+62 ADEEKNEE
-70 SEEDAAKKTE
+70 SEEDAAKKTD

-93 DTSESLKDI
+93 DTSENLKDI
-102 LQQIQDLNKEDD
+102 LKQIQDLNKEDD

-136 FIQNDRICLSY
+136 FIQNNRICLSY
-147 NNKIHLFN
+147 NNKVHLFD

-169 PLPRG
+169 PLPKG
-174 IKLHEAVFK
+174 IKLHESTLT
-183 EDEVSGSQDEE
+183 EDEVSNSQDKEIAFDNQE
-194 FALDDQ
+194 N
-200 IISPS
+200 SPNNV
-205 EDNSSERK
+205 DSERD
-213 AFDQAIKDRWSG
+213 AFDQAIRNRWGG

-233 IFNKENINRLYK
+233 IFDKANIDRLYNE
-245 QYKEEQAEKAQQTK
+245 YKAEQAEKAK

-265 AKTPD
+265 TETLTD
-270 TTPETTTDEV
+270 TTSETTTDEV
-280 SECFGGASTSVA
+280 SECFGGVGTSVA

-300 TANKPLKENDTI
+300 TANKPLKENDTL
-312 KQTIDSIFD
+312 KQTIDGIFD
-321 KFKQKKDKVLT
+321 KFKQKKSEVLT
-332 EDESPADFASGSSN
+332 EDETPADFASGNAGSS
-346 STININSGDTTT
+346 ININSGDTTT
-358 GTDTATPDLDMA
+358 GTDTTTPDLDIA
-370 GGDATQSND
+370 GGNATQSND
-379 SDAMNDLAGPDMGGD
+379 TDAMNDLAGPDMGGD

-409 EDQVDPSLAEPEPE
+409 EDQADPSLVEPEPE
-423 YEVIDV
+423 YEIIDV

-439 RVKVKNLDTGDI
+439 RVKVRNLDTGDI

>member
-30 LKNPLLEA
+30 LKSPLLEA

-62 ADEEKDEE
+62 ADEEKNEE
-70 SEEDAAKKTE
+70 SEEDVAKKTD

-93 DTSESLKDI
+93 DTSENLKDI
-102 LQQIQDLNKEDD
+102 LKQIQDLNKEDD

-136 FIQNDRICLSY
+136 FIQNNRICLSY
-147 NNKIHLFN
+147 NNKVHLFD

-169 PLPRG
+169 PLPKG
-174 IKLHEAVFK
+174 IKLHESTLT
-183 EDEVSGSQDEE
+183 EDEVSNSQDKEIAFDNQE
-194 FALDDQ
+194 N
-200 IISPS
+200 SPNNV
-205 EDNSSERK
+205 DSERD
-213 AFDQAIKDRWSG
+213 AFDQAIRNRWGG

-233 IFNKENINRLYK
+233 IFDKANIDRLYNE
-245 QYKEEQAEKAQQTK
+245 YKAEQAEKAK

-265 AKTPD
+265 TETLTD
-270 TTPETTTDEV
+270 TTSETTTDEV
-280 SECFGGASTSVA
+280 SECFGGVGTSVA

-300 TANKPLKENDTI
+300 TANKPLKENDTL
-312 KQTIDSIFD
+312 KQTIDGIFD
-321 KFKQKKDKVLT
+321 KFKQKKSEVLT
-332 EDESPADFASGSSN
+332 EDETPADFASGNAGSS
-346 STININSGDTTT
+346 ININSGDTTT
-358 GTDTATPDLDMA
+358 GTDTTTPDLDMA
-370 GGDATQSND
+370 GGNATQSND
-379 SDAMNDLAGPDMGGD
+379 TDAMNDLAGPDMGGD

-409 EDQVDPSLAEPEPE
+409 EDQADPSLVEPEPE
-423 YEVIDV
+423 YEIIDV

-439 RVKVKNLDTGDI
+439 RVKVRNLDTGDI

>member
-30 LKNPLLEA
+30 LKSPLLEA

-62 ADEEKDEE
+62 ADEEKNEE
-70 SEEDAAKKTE
+70 SEEDAAKKTD

-93 DTSESLKDI
+93 DTSENLKDI
-102 LQQIQDLNKEDD
+102 LKQIQDLNKEDD

-136 FIQNDRICLSY
+136 FIQNNRICLSY
-147 NNKIHLFN
+147 NNKVHLFD

-169 PLPRG
+169 PLPKG
-174 IKLHEAVFK
+174 IKFHESTLT
-183 EDEVSGSQDEE
+183 EDEVSNSQDKEIAFDNQE
-194 FALDDQ
+194 N
-200 IISPS
+200 SPNNV
-205 EDNSSERK
+205 DSERD
-213 AFDQAIKDRWSG
+213 AFDQAIRNRWGG

-233 IFNKENINRLYK
+233 IFDKANIDRLYNE
-245 QYKEEQAEKAQQTK
+245 YKAEQAEKAK

-265 AKTPD
+265 TETLTD
-270 TTPETTTDEV
+270 TTSETTTDEV
-280 SECFGGASTSVA
+280 SECFGGVGTSVA

-300 TANKPLKENDTI
+300 TANKPLKENDTL
-312 KQTIDSIFD
+312 KQTIDGIFD
-321 KFKQKKDKVLT
+321 KFKQKKSEVLT
-332 EDESPADFASGSSN
+332 EDETPADFASGNAGSS
-346 STININSGDTTT
+346 ININSGDTTT
-358 GTDTATPDLDMA
+358 GTDTTTPDLDMA
-370 GGDATQSND
+370 GGNATQSND
-379 SDAMNDLAGPDMGGD
+379 TDSMNDLAGPDMGGD

-409 EDQVDPSLAEPEPE
+409 EDQADPSLVEPEPE
-423 YEVIDV
+423 YEIIDV

-439 RVKVKNLDTGDI
+439 RVKVRNLDTGDI

>member
-30 LKNPLLEA
+30 LKSPLLEA

-62 ADEEKDEE
+62 ADEEKNEE
-70 SEEDAAKKTE
+70 SEEDAAKKTD

-93 DTSESLKDI
+93 DTSENLKDI
-102 LQQIQDLNKEDD
+102 LKQIQDLNKEDD

-136 FIQNDRICLSY
+136 FIQNNRICLSY
-147 NNKIHLFN
+147 NNKVHLFD

-169 PLPRG
+169 PLPKG
-174 IKLHEAVFK
+174 IKLHESTLT
-183 EDEVSGSQDEE
+183 EDEVSNSQDKEIAFDNQE
-194 FALDDQ
+194 N
-200 IISPS
+200 SPNNV
-205 EDNSSERK
+205 DSERD
-213 AFDQAIKDRWSG
+213 AFDQAIRNRWGG

-233 IFNKENINRLYK
+233 IFDKENIDRLYNE
-245 QYKEEQAEKAQQTK
+245 YKAEQAEKAK

-265 AKTPD
+265 TENLTD
-270 TTPETTTDEV
+270 TTSETTANEV
-280 SECFGGASTSVA
+280 SECFGGVGTSVA

-300 TANKPLKENDTI
+300 TANKPLKENDTL
-312 KQTIDSIFD
+312 KQTIDGIFD
-321 KFKQKKDKVLT
+321 KFKQKKSEVLT
-332 EDESPADFASGSSN
+332 EDETPADFASGNAGSS
-346 STININSGDTTT
+346 ININSGDTTT
-358 GTDTATPDLDMA
+358 GTDTTTPDLDMA
-370 GGDATQSND
+370 GGNATQSND
-379 SDAMNDLAGPDMGGD
+379 TDAMNDLAGPDMGGD

-409 EDQVDPSLAEPEPE
+409 EDQADPSLVEPEPE
-423 YEVIDV
+423 YEIIDV

-439 RVKVKNLDTGDI
+439 RVKVRNLDTGDI

>member
-30 LKNPLLEA
+30 LKSPLLEA

-62 ADEEKDEE
+62 ADEEKNEE
-70 SEEDAAKKTE
+70 SEEDAAKKTD

-93 DTSESLKDI
+93 DTSENLKDI
-102 LQQIQDLNKEDD
+102 LKQIQDLNKEDD

-136 FIQNDRICLSY
+136 FIQNNRICLSY
-147 NNKIHLFN
+147 NNKVHLFD

-169 PLPRG
+169 PLPNG
-174 IKLHEAVFK
+174 IKLHESTLT
-183 EDEVSGSQDEE
+183 EDEVSNSQDKEIAFDNQE
-194 FALDDQ
+194 N
-200 IISPS
+200 SPNNV
-205 EDNSSERK
+205 DSERD
-213 AFDQAIKDRWSG
+213 AFDQAIRNRWGG

-233 IFNKENINRLYK
+233 IFDKANIDRLYNE
-245 QYKEEQAEKAQQTK
+245 YKTEQAEKAK

-265 AKTPD
+265 TETLTD
-270 TTPETTTDEV
+270 TTSETTTDEV
-280 SECFGGASTSVA
+280 SECFGGVGTSVA

-300 TANKPLKENDTI
+300 TANKPLKENDTL
-312 KQTIDSIFD
+312 KQTIDGIFD
-321 KFKQKKDKVLT
+321 KFKQKKSEVLT
-332 EDESPADFASGSSN
+332 EDETPADFASGNAGSS
-346 STININSGDTTT
+346 ININSGDTTT
-358 GTDTATPDLDMA
+358 GTDTTTPDLDMA
-370 GGDATQSND
+370 GGNATQSND
-379 SDAMNDLAGPDMGGD
+379 TDAMNDLAGPDMGGD

-409 EDQVDPSLAEPEPE
+409 EDQADPSLVEPEPE
-423 YEVIDV
+423 YEIIDV

-439 RVKVKNLDTGDI
+439 RVKVRNLDTGDI

>member
-30 LKNPLLEA
+30 LKSPLLEA

-62 ADEEKDEE
+62 ADEEKNEE
-70 SEEDAAKKTE
+70 SEEDAAKKTD

-93 DTSESLKDI
+93 DTSENLKDI
-102 LQQIQDLNKEDD
+102 LKQIQDLNKEDD

-136 FIQNDRICLSY
+136 FIQNNRICLSY
-147 NNKIHLFN
+147 NNKVHLFD

-169 PLPRG
+169 PLPKG
-174 IKLHEAVFK
+174 IKLHESTLT
-183 EDEVSGSQDEE
+183 EDEVSNSQDKEIAFDNQE
-194 FALDDQ
+194 N
-200 IISPS
+200 SPNNV
-205 EDNSSERK
+205 DSERD
-213 AFDQAIKDRWSG
+213 AFDQAIRNRWGG

-233 IFNKENINRLYK
+233 IFDKANIDRLYNE
-245 QYKEEQAEKAQQTK
+245 YKAEQAEKAK

-265 AKTPD
+265 TETLTD
-270 TTPETTTDEV
+270 TTSETTTDEV
-280 SECFGGASTSVA
+280 SECFGGVGTSVA

-300 TANKPLKENDTI
+300 TANKPLKENDTL
-312 KQTIDSIFD
+312 KQTIDGIFD
-321 KFKQKKDKVLT
+321 KFKQKKSEVLT
-332 EDESPADFASGSSN
+332 EDETPADFASGNAGSS
-346 STININSGDTTT
+346 ININSGDTTT
-358 GTDTATPDLDMA
+358 GTDTTTPDLNMA
-370 GGDATQSND
+370 GGNATQSND
-379 SDAMNDLAGPDMGGD
+379 TDAMNDLAGPDMGGD

-409 EDQVDPSLAEPEPE
+409 EDQADPSLVEPEPE
-423 YEVIDV
+423 YEIIDV

-439 RVKVKNLDTGDI
+439 RVKVRNLDTGDI

>member
-30 LKNPLLEA
+30 LKSPLLEA

-62 ADEEKDEE
+62 ADEEKNEE
-70 SEEDAAKKTE
+70 SEEDAAKKTD

-93 DTSESLKDI
+93 DTSENLKDI
-102 LQQIQDLNKEDD
+102 LKQIQDLNKEDD

-136 FIQNDRICLSY
+136 FIQNNRICLSY
-147 NNKIHLFN
+147 NNKVHLFN

-169 PLPRG
+169 PLPKG
-174 IKLHEAVFK
+174 IKLHESTLT
-183 EDEVSGSQDEE
+183 EDEVSNSQDKEIAFNNQE
-194 FALDDQ
+194 N
-200 IISPS
+200 SPNNV
-205 EDNSSERK
+205 DSERD
-213 AFDQAIKDRWSG
+213 AFDQAIRNRWGG

-233 IFNKENINRLYK
+233 IFDKANIDRLYNE
-245 QYKEEQAEKAQQTK
+245 YKAEQAEKAK

-265 AKTPD
+265 TETLTD
-270 TTPETTTDEV
+270 TTSETTTDEV
-280 SECFGGASTSVA
+280 SECFGGVGTSVA

-300 TANKPLKENDTI
+300 TANKPLKENDTL
-312 KQTIDSIFD
+312 KQTIDGIFD
-321 KFKQKKDKVLT
+321 KYKQKKSEVLT
-332 EDESPADFASGSSN
+332 EDETPADFASGNAGSS
-346 STININSGDTTT
+346 ININSGDTTT
-358 GTDTATPDLDMA
+358 GTDTTTPDLDMA
-370 GGDATQSND
+370 GGNATQSND
-379 SDAMNDLAGPDMGGD
+379 TDAMNDLAGPDMGGD

-409 EDQVDPSLAEPEPE
+409 EDQADPSLVEPEPE
-423 YEVIDV
+423 YEIIDV

-439 RVKVKNLDTGDI
+439 RVKVRNLDTGDI

>member
-30 LKNPLLEA
+30 LKSPLLEA

-62 ADEEKDEE
+62 ADEEKNEE
-70 SEEDAAKKTE
+70 SEEDAAKKTD

-93 DTSESLKDI
+93 DTSENLKDI
-102 LQQIQDLNKEDD
+102 LKQIQDLNKEDD

-136 FIQNDRICLSY
+136 FIQNNRICLSY
-147 NNKIHLFN
+147 NNKVHLFD

-169 PLPRG
+169 PLPKG
-174 IKLHEAVFK
+174 IKLHESTLT
-183 EDEVSGSQDEE
+183 EDEVSNSQDKEIAFDNQE
-194 FALDDQ
+194 N
-200 IISPS
+200 SPNNV
-205 EDNSSERK
+205 DSERD
-213 AFDQAIKDRWSG
+213 AFDQAIRNRWGG

-233 IFNKENINRLYK
+233 IFDKANIDRLYNE
-245 QYKEEQAEKAQQTK
+245 YKAEQAEKAK

-265 AKTPD
+265 TETLTD
-270 TTPETTTDEV
+270 TTSETTTDEV
-280 SECFGGASTSVA
+280 SECFGGVGTSVA

-321 KFKQKKDKVLT
+321 KFKQKKSEVLT
-332 EDESPADFASGSSN
+332 EDETPADFASGNAGSS
-346 STININSGDTTT
+346 ININSGDTTT
-358 GTDTATPDLDMA
+358 GTDTTTPDLDMA
-370 GGDATQSND
+370 GGNATQSND
-379 SDAMNDLAGPDMGGD
+379 TDAMNDLAGPDMGGD

-409 EDQVDPSLAEPEPE
+409 EDQADPSLVEPEPE
-423 YEVIDV
+423 YEIIDV

-439 RVKVKNLDTGDI
+439 RVKVRNLDTGDI

>member
-30 LKNPLLEA
+30 LKSPLLEA

-62 ADEEKDEE
+62 ADEEKNEE
-70 SEEDAAKKTE
+70 SEEDAAKKTD

-93 DTSESLKDI
+93 DTSENLKDI
-102 LQQIQDLNKEDD
+102 LKQIQDLNKEDD

-136 FIQNDRICLSY
+136 FIQNNRICLSY
-147 NNKIHLFN
+147 NNKVHLFD

-169 PLPRG
+169 PLPKG
-174 IKLHEAVFK
+174 IKLHESTLT
-183 EDEVSGSQDEE
+183 EDEVSNSQDKEITFDNQE
-194 FALDDQ
+194 N
-200 IISPS
+200 SPNNV
-205 EDNSSERK
+205 DSERD
-213 AFDQAIKDRWSG
+213 AFDQAIRNRWGG

-233 IFNKENINRLYK
+233 IFDKANIDRLYN
-245 QYKEEQAEKAQQTK
+245 QYKAEQAEKAEKAK

-265 AKTPD
+265 T
-270 TTPETTTDEV
+270 ETTTDEV
-280 SECFGGASTSVA
+280 SECFGGVGTSVA

-312 KQTIDSIFD
+312 KQTINGIFD
-321 KFKQKKDKVLT
+321 KFKQKKSEVLT
-332 EDESPADFASGSSN
+332 EDETPADFASGNAGSS
-346 STININSGDTTT
+346 ININSGDTTT
-358 GTDTATPDLDMA
+358 GTDTTTPDLDMA
-370 GGDATQSND
+370 GGNATQSND
-379 SDAMNDLAGPDMGGD
+379 TDAMNDLAGPDMGGD

-409 EDQVDPSLAEPEPE
+409 EDQADPSLVEPEPE
-423 YEVIDV
+423 YEIIDV

-439 RVKVKNLDTGDI
+439 RVKVRNLDTGDI

>member
-30 LKNPLLEA
+30 LKSPLLEA

-62 ADEEKDEE
+62 ADEEKNEE
-70 SEEDAAKKTE
+70 SEEDAAKKTD

-93 DTSESLKDI
+93 DTSENLKDI
-102 LQQIQDLNKEDD
+102 LKQIQDLNKEDD

-136 FIQNDRICLSY
+136 FIQNNRICLSY
-147 NNKIHLFN
+147 NNKVHLFD

-169 PLPRG
+169 PLPKG
-174 IKLHEAVFK
+174 IKLHESTLT
-183 EDEVSGSQDEE
+183 EDEVSNSQDKEIAFDNQE
-194 FALDDQ
+194 N
-200 IISPS
+200 SPNNV
-205 EDNSSERK
+205 DSERD
-213 AFDQAIKDRWSG
+213 AFDQAIRNRWGG

-233 IFNKENINRLYK
+233 IFDKANIDRLYNE
-245 QYKEEQAEKAQQTK
+245 YKAEQAEKAK

-265 AKTPD
+265 TETLTD
-270 TTPETTTDEV
+270 TTSETTTDEV
-280 SECFGGASTSVA
+280 SECFGGVGTSVA

-300 TANKPLKENDTI
+300 TANKPLKENDTL
-312 KQTIDSIFD
+312 KQTIDGIFD
-321 KFKQKKDKVLT
+321 KFKQKKSEVLT
-332 EDESPADFASGSSN
+332 EDETPADFASGNAGSS
-346 STININSGDTTT
+346 ININSGDTTT
-358 GTDTATPDLDMA
+358 GTDTTTPDLDMA
-370 GGDATQSND
+370 GGNATQSND
-379 SDAMNDLAGPDMGGD
+379 TDAMNDLAGPDMGGD

-409 EDQVDPSLAEPEPE
+409 EDQADPSLVEPEPE
-423 YEVIDV
+423 YEIIDV

-439 RVKVKNLDTGDI
+439 RVKVRNLDTGDI

>member
-30 LKNPLLEA
+30 LKSPLLEA

-62 ADEEKDEE
+62 ADEEKNEE
-70 SEEDAAKKTE
+70 SEEDTAKKTD

-93 DTSESLKDI
+93 DTSENLKDI
-102 LQQIQDLNKEDD
+102 LKQIQDLNKEDD

-136 FIQNDRICLSY
+136 FIQNNRICLSY
-147 NNKIHLFN
+147 NNKVHLFD

-169 PLPRG
+169 PLPKG
-174 IKLHEAVFK
+174 IKLHESTLT
-183 EDEVSGSQDEE
+183 EDEVSNSQDKEITFDNQE
-194 FALDDQ
+194 N
-200 IISPS
+200 SPNNV
-205 EDNSSERK
+205 DSERD
-213 AFDQAIKDRWSG
+213 AFDQAIRNRWGG

-233 IFNKENINRLYK
+233 IFDKANIDRLYN
-245 QYKEEQAEKAQQTK
+245 QYKAEQAEKAK
-259 QDQSSS
+259 QYQSSS
-265 AKTPD
+265 T
-270 TTPETTTDEV
+270 ETTTDEV
-280 SECFGGASTSVA
+280 SECFGGVGTSVA

-312 KQTIDSIFD
+312 KQTIDGIFD
-321 KFKQKKDKVLT
+321 KFKQKKSEVLT
-332 EDESPADFASGSSN
+332 EDETPADFASGNAGSS
-346 STININSGDTTT
+346 ININSGDTTT
-358 GTDTATPDLDMA
+358 GTDTTTPDLDMA
-370 GGDATQSND
+370 GGNATQSND
-379 SDAMNDLAGPDMGGD
+379 TDAMNDLAGPDMGGD

-409 EDQVDPSLAEPEPE
+409 EDQADPSLVEPEPE
-423 YEVIDV
+423 YEIIDV

-439 RVKVKNLDTGDI
+439 RVKVRNLDTGDI

>member
-30 LKNPLLEA
+30 LKSPLLEA

-62 ADEEKDEE
+62 ADEEKNEE
-70 SEEDAAKKTE
+70 SEEDAAKKTD

-93 DTSESLKDI
+93 DTSENLKDI
-102 LQQIQDLNKEDD
+102 LKQIQDLNKEDD

-136 FIQNDRICLSY
+136 FIQNNRICLSY
-147 NNKIHLFN
+147 NNKVHLFD

-169 PLPRG
+169 PLPKG
-174 IKLHEAVFK
+174 IKLHESTLT
-183 EDEVSGSQDEE
+183 EDEVSNSQDKGIAFDNQEN
-194 FALDDQ
+194 
-200 IISPS
+200 SPNNV
-205 EDNSSERK
+205 DSERD
-213 AFDQAIKDRWSG
+213 AFDQAIRNRWGG

-233 IFNKENINRLYK
+233 IFDKANIDRLYN
-245 QYKEEQAEKAQQTK
+245 QYKAEQAEKAK

-265 AKTPD
+265 T
-270 TTPETTTDEV
+270 ETTTDEV
-280 SECFGGASTSVA
+280 SECFGGAGTSVA

-312 KQTIDSIFD
+312 KQTIDGIFD
-321 KFKQKKDKVLT
+321 KFKQKKSEVLT
-332 EDESPADFASGSSN
+332 EDETPADFASGNAGSS
-346 STININSGDTTT
+346 ININSGDTTT
-358 GTDTATPDLDMA
+358 GTDTTTPDLDMA
-370 GGDATQSND
+370 GGNATQSND
-379 SDAMNDLAGPDMGGD
+379 TDAMNDLAGPDMGGD

-409 EDQVDPSLAEPEPE
+409 EDQADPSLVEPEPE
-423 YEVIDV
+423 YEIIDV

-439 RVKVKNLDTGDI
+439 RVKVRNLDTGDI